1 MPLPMQG
8 DELLPG
14 QQNIGGSGIWPGAP
28 DRRSGDGALDSL
40 EQIAETA
47 LGQFGRERRSLLRS
61 RGIGIVDRVFC
72 EIFGEMMGENVDQ
85 RAFELLPVVGS
96 GYSWLQAFA
105 PLAGAANVRAGRT
118 TFVGIGRGALSQ
130 PDFGRR
136 LIEGEALEPKRLCRT
151 FSYCTALMR
160 AKHNELGQFA
170 TGCPPFDK
178 EVYGPIWDE
187 ARKNI

>member
-1 MPLPMQG
+1 M
-8 DELLPG
+8 
-14 QQNIGGSGIWPGAP
+14 
-28 DRRSGDGALDSL
+28 
-40 EQIAETA
+40 
-47 LGQFGRERRSLLRS
+47 
-61 RGIGIVDRVFC
+61 
-72 EIFGEMMGENVDQ
+72 
-85 RAFELLPVVGS
+85 VGS

-105 PLAGAANVRAGRT
+105 FEAGAANVAAGRA

-136 LIEGEALEPKRLCRT
+136 LAHGEPLDRKRICRT

-160 AKHNELGQFA
+160 SKHNELGQFA

-187 ARKNI
+187 ARQSARPRSSRSIPGSPLHWSRS